1 MRVMWTKPSLLLQM
15 LVIRYC
21 SQLSQLTNED
31 DDDDEDNEDDD
42 ECDDDVDD
50 GDDVSYQI
58 LLSAQPTK
66 Q

>member
-31 DDDDEDNEDDD
+31 DDDEED
-42 ECDDDVDD
+42 ECDDDV
-50 GDDVSYQI
+50 GVI
-58 LLSAQPTK
+58 ER
-66 Q
+66 

>member
-31 DDDDEDNEDDD
+31 DDDED

-50 GDDVSYQI
+50 GDGDGDDDVSYQI
-58 LLSAQPTK
+58 LPYSSAN
-66 Q
+66 

>member
-31 DDDDEDNEDDD
+31 DDDEDDD
-42 ECDDDVDD
+42 ECDDDVD
-50 GDDVSYQI
+50 VIKS
-58 LLSAQPTK
+58 
-66 Q
+66 